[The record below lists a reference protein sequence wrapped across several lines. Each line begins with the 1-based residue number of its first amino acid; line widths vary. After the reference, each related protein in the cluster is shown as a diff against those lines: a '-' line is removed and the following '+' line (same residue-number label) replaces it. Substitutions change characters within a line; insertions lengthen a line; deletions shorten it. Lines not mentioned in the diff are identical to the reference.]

1 LFLAGKQQ
9 VLTLQLPGGGQG
21 QGQGQIMPA
30 GIFFDNVESVFTEK
44 IILQH

>member
-21 QGQGQIMPA
+21 QGQIMPA
-30 GIFFDNVESVFTEK
+30 GIFFDNVETVFTEK
-44 IILQH
+44 IILHH